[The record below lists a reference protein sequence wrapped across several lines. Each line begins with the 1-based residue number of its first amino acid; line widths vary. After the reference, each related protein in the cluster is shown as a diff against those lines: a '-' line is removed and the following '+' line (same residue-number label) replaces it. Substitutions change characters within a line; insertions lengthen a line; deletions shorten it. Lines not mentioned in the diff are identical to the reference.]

1 MPIKYVVKFKVF
13 YLLITY
19 TSFMSPITLFT
30 TAISKVNYLLR
41 LCKRKS
47 FILDGKRNKALVFK
61 KMMPFYFQC

>member
-1 MPIKYVVKFKVF
+1 MPTKYVVKFKVF

-19 TSFMSPITLFT
+19 TPFMRPITLFT

-47 FILDGKRNKALVFK
+47 FVLKWEEKQSFGS
-61 KMMPFYFQC
+61 

>member
-1 MPIKYVVKFKVF
+1 MPTKYVVKFKVF

-47 FILDGKRNKALVFK
+47 FILEWEEKQSFAS
-61 KMMPFYFQC
+61 